1 MRPAI
6 GPAVPLRAGPL
17 FRRLPQLTRLGH
29 ESDSRYGW
37 PRLRPARARP
47 PTTPAEGV
55 LTAGGPLSRSP
66 ATPSELPVYLRRS
79 PSLASLVYGIAR
91 IGLRLR
97 GGVFTEQAGN
107 FFIAQRG

>member
-1 MRPAI
+1 M
-6 GPAVPLRAGPL
+6 
-17 FRRLPQLTRLGH
+17 
-29 ESDSRYGW
+29 
-37 PRLRPARARP
+37 
-47 PTTPAEGV
+47 
-55 LTAGGPLSRSP
+55 AGGPLSRSP

-79 PSLASLVYGIAR
+79 PSQASLVYGIAR